1 MMIIIVVVIMT
12 GNIFFVKKIQGVV
25 FTSTIYWKFK
35 WDKIGLEPNICL
47 KHVVS
52 WNPLYLNPCQ

>member
-1 MMIIIVVVIMT
+1 MMITIIVVVIMT

-25 FTSTIYWKFK
+25 FTSTVYCKFK

-52 WNPLYLNPCQ
+52 